1 MRTDLSVSLSNMNS
15 LHSKSSHQI
24 SPFFASFWFLAQFV
38 IHVFGEIE
46 EGLLDKPADHSWI
59 RPAAGDCRRFV
70 IVFTDFMEKS
80 LSQSIVAS
88 LLEAKVLV
96 GVVPLPL
103 LFDGVDVEDSFLLA
117 VLDDFRGRGSHRKV
131 YAEADLS
138 KKDLIKDFLK
148 IILCEANLEKFNL
161 RVLLGEVNRIRVDDG
176 HLFEL
181 KVPFDKGDSPSSDRA
196 VPYHTNII
204 YSSVTV
210 VAAHFLELLY
220 LTEISSRL
228 YSTFCTPSKMT
239 LSSLLVDLSV
249 SVAPNLL
256 SSLFEK

>member
-1 MRTDLSVSLSNMNS
+1 MRTYLSVSLSNMNS

-46 EGLLDKPADHSWI
+46 EGLLNKPADHSWI

-70 IVFTDFMEKS
+70 IVFTDVVEKS

-88 LLEAKVLV
+88 LLEAEVLV

-131 YAEADLS
+131 DAEADLS

-148 IILCEANLEKFNL
+148 IILCEANLEKLNL
-161 RVLLGEVNRIRVDDG
+161 RVLLGEVNGIRVDDG

-181 KVPFDKGDSPSSDRA
+181 KVPFDKGDSASSDRT
-196 VPYHTNII
+196 VPDHTNII

-228 YSTFCTPSKMT
+228 YSTFCTPSKTT
-239 LSSLLVDLSV
+239 LSSLLVDPSV
-249 SVAPNLL
+249 SVASNLL